1 MSGSRRYSTFF
12 LEHKLFEEPDSNIFE
27 KFSKMGADV
36 NAFTNFNQ
44 TSYLF
49 TSTEYFYENLELLI
63 KFVQNPYF
71 TDENVE
77 KEKGIIAQ
85 EIKMYEDSPNWRVFF
100 NLLKAMYIN
109 HPVKIDIAGTVDSIQ
124 TINKELLYKSYNT
137 FYHPSNMV
145 LFIIGGDLSFD
156 EIIKTVNKSEK
167 EFSDV
172 DNEINR
178 ILPKESKEIKE
189 KLIEEKMMT
198 STPLFIW
205 DLKILI

>member
-77 KEKGIIAQ
+77 KEKG
-85 EIKMYEDSPNWRVFF
+85 
-100 NLLKAMYIN
+100 
-109 HPVKIDIAGTVDSIQ
+109 
-124 TINKELLYKSYNT
+124 
-137 FYHPSNMV
+137 
-145 LFIIGGDLSFD
+145 
-156 EIIKTVNKSEK
+156 
-167 EFSDV
+167 
-172 DNEINR
+172 DNSSR
-178 ILPKESKEIKE
+178 
-189 KLIEEKMMT
+189 
-198 STPLFIW
+198 
-205 DLKILI
+205 D

>member
-1 MSGSRRYSTFF
+1 M
-12 LEHKLFEEPDSNIFE
+12 
-27 KFSKMGADV
+27 KMW
-36 NAFTNFNQ
+36 
-44 TSYLF
+44 
-49 TSTEYFYENLELLI
+49 
-63 KFVQNPYF
+63 K
-71 TDENVE
+71 
-77 KEKGIIAQ
+77 KKRGIIAQ